1 MVLHM
6 HDPTVWRMCI
16 DTGGTF
22 TDCLA
27 SDLQNR
33 RHRTK
38 VLSSGVIR
46 GEIVELIGNN
56 RARLRFPVDLPD
68 EFTVGALV
76 YNAANSQHAT
86 VIRGFDSATGIIA
99 VDSAAPLQ
107 PGLCEIDC
115 GVEAPVLA
123 AHLVTRTP
131 LNGTLPSMQLRLA
144 TTRGTNAL
152 LERSGPPTAL
162 FITAGFADLLHIGT
176 QQRPELFA
184 LNIVKPYPLHNA
196 VIEVDELVDSLGR
209 VGRGPDIDRLRD
221 EARRLVK
228 RGVRSAAI
236 AFKNAYL
243 NGEHEVEVEAALR
256 EVGFTHVTRS
266 TAVAPLIRLL
276 PRAETALVDAYLAPI
291 ILGYIERIGRRIST
305 SSTIVMTSAGGL
317 STASTYRPCESL
329 LSGPAG
335 GVAGAA
341 AVARQVGEGRIISF
355 DMGGTSTDVARWA
368 GDFEYTF
375 EHHVGS
381 AQLLAPALAIESVAA
396 GGGSVCW
403 FDGHR
408 LRVGPQSA
416 AASPGPACYGC
427 GGPLTVTDVNL
438 LLGRVDA
445 TRFQT
450 PLDRSAAE
458 RRCDELLDAVQRG
471 TGERPT
477 TPQLLAGLL
486 AIANAHMADAI
497 SRISLRRGFDP
508 AEHSLVA
515 FGGAG
520 GQHACAI
527 ADLLGM
533 DRIIAPADAGLLSAA
548 GLFDARIERF
558 AQHQVLKTLDEL
570 TKGTIEG
577 IIAEL
582 QQQAAALVHS
592 DLVRDEPIEIRRR
605 MIEMRVLG
613 QDATL
618 SVDYTD
624 EASLVDHFVQRHTQL
639 FGYAPHGRVEIE
651 SIRVIASTHPPAQT
665 AIGTGKKK
673 RAQPSSSR
681 HGLIQFGDSRT
692 SVPIVDRETF
702 ASSDPV
708 SGPALLV
715 DDHSTTLVEP
725 GWSYRKVE
733 SEHISLE
740 RLDAASRAIA
750 TISKD
755 QSRAARL
762 ELFTNRFRAIVED
775 MGELLRRTAQSTN
788 VKERLDFSCALL
800 DAGARL
806 VANAPH
812 IPVHLGAMGCCV
824 RAVRDGLVLEP
835 GDVAITNHP
844 AFGGSHLPDITLITP
859 VYDGTELLGYVAN
872 RAHHAEVGGTRP
884 GSMPP
889 AARTLAEEGV
899 VIPPMHVARRG
910 EVDWSPIRR
919 LLSAPPHPSR
929 QAQTNLADLAAALA
943 ANRHGANALL
953 ELVRAQGRETV
964 SHFMTALREQAA
976 RTMRQAITDLGD
988 RAFDAIEHLDDGT
1001 TIHVTITTTNGTAT
1015 IDFTGTSPTHA
1026 GNLNATP
1033 AIVHS
1038 AVMYVLRLLVR
1049 EPLPLNEGLLDPVRI
1064 ILPADT
1070 ILNPSFAENAAQC
1083 PAVVGGNT
1091 ETSQRLVDTLIK
1103 ALGIA
1108 ACSQGTMNNVLFGN
1122 ERFGYYETICGGAGA
1137 TSEQDGAD
1145 AVHTHM
1151 TNTRITDIEVLEH
1164 RYPVRLHRFAIRWGS
1179 GGCGLHRGGNGVIRE
1194 IEFLEPMD
1202 LSVLTQHRVERP
1214 FGLDGGESGQPGR
1227 QRLFRADG
1235 SEVQLTSIDGRDVRI
1250 GDRLIIETPGGGGR
1264 NGNIKMATTCEWA
1277 QLCATTRCG
1286 KDLQAITRDGSKW
1299 PLEPVLARFGNIK
1312 MATGR
1317 GYQAVNAVSV
1327 RFEAHSAHKRTGRK
1341 SGPYPPD

>member
-1 MVLHM
+1 MVPHM
-6 HDPTVWRMCI
+6 HDSSVWRLCI

-27 SDLQNR
+27 TDPHDH
-33 RHRTK
+33 RHRAK
-38 VLSSGVIR
+38 VLSSGGIR
-46 GEIVELIGNN
+46 GEIVECSGPG
-56 RARLRFPVDLPD
+56 RARLVLPIALPD
-68 EFTVGALV
+68 AFAVGAAV
-76 YNAANSQHAT
+76 ASAAHPHQAAT
-86 VIRGFDSATGIIA
+86 IRTFDAATGLIEFDSST
-99 VDSAAPLQ
+99 PLQ
-107 PGLCEIDC
+107 AGLGEIDC
-115 GVEAPVLA
+115 GIEAPVLA

-131 LNGTLPSMQLRLA
+131 LNGTLPPMQLRLA

-162 FITAGFADLLHIGT
+162 FITRGFADLLRIGT
-176 QQRPELFA
+176 QQRPDLFA
-184 LNIVKPYPLHNA
+184 LNIVKPPPLHDA
-196 VIEVDELVDSLGR
+196 VVEVDEQVDSHGR
-209 VGRGPDIDRLRD
+209 IMESPDLDRVRA
-221 EARRLVK
+221 EARRLVEL
-228 RGVRSAAI
+228 GVSSAAV

-243 NGEHEVEVEAALR
+243 NSEHERAVEMALR
-256 EVGFTHVTRS
+256 EVGVAHVTRS
-266 TAVAPLIRLL
+266 SAAAPLIRLL

-291 ILGYIERIGRRIST
+291 ILGYLERIGRHITTT
-305 SSTIVMTSAGGL
+305 SMMVMTSAGGL
-317 STASTYRPCESL
+317 SAAGTYRPCDSL

-341 AVARQVGEGRIISF
+341 AVARAVGDEQIISF

-381 AQLLAPALAIESVAA
+381 ARLLAPALAIESVAS

-416 AASPGPACYGC
+416 GASPGPACYGC

-438 LLGRVDA
+438 LLGRIDA
-445 TRFQT
+445 SRFQT
-450 PLDRSAAE
+450 PLDRMAAE
-458 RRCDELLDAVQRG
+458 HRCEELLHAVEQG
-471 TGERPT
+471 TGERLT
-477 TPQLLAGLL
+477 IARLLSGLL
-486 AIANAHMADAI
+486 AIGNAHMADAI

-533 DRIIAPADAGLLSAA
+533 GRIIAPADAGLLSAV
-548 GLFDARIERF
+548 GLFDARVERF
-558 AQHQVLKTLDEL
+558 AQRQILRTLDEL
-570 TKGTIEG
+570 ATGAIEAL
-577 IIAEL
+577 IAEL
-582 QQQAAALVHS
+582 QQQATALVRR
-592 DLVRDEPIEIRRR
+592 DLLRDEPIEIRRR
-605 MIEMRVLG
+605 LIEMRVLG

-618 SVDYTD
+618 SVEYAD
-624 EASLVDHFVQRHTQL
+624 EASLAHRFAELHTQL
-639 FGYAPHGRVEIE
+639 FGYAPAGRTEIE
-651 SIRVIASTHPPAQT
+651 SIRVIACTRAPAH
-665 AIGTGKKK
+665 ASIAAGKAQ
-673 RAQPSSSR
+673 RAQPSSTR
-681 HGLIQFGDSRT
+681 RTLMLIADSQT
-692 SVPIVDRETF
+692 SVPIVDRESF
-702 ASSDPV
+702 DSAEAV

-725 GWSYRKVE
+725 GWSYR
-733 SEHISLE
+733 S
-740 RLDAASRAIA
+740 AASGHIIIERMTAPSHTPEGI
-750 TISKD
+750 TIGQSK
-755 QSRAARL
+755 AARL

-800 DAGARL
+800 DADARL

-824 RAVRDGLVLEP
+824 RAVRDALTLGP

-844 AFGGSHLPDITLITP
+844 AFGGSHLPDITLVTP
-859 VYDGTELLGYVAN
+859 VYDGGVLLGYVAN

-899 VIPPMHVARRG
+899 VIPPMHVARDG
-910 EVDWSPIRR
+910 QVDWSPIRH
-919 LLSAPPHPSR
+919 LLSAQPHPSR
-929 QAQTNLADLAAALA
+929 HVEMNMADLAAALA
-943 ANRHGANALL
+943 SNRHGASALL
-953 ELVRAQGRETV
+953 EQVRAQGRDTV
-964 SHFMTALREQAA
+964 AHFMTALRQQAST
-976 RTMRQAITDLGD
+976 TMRQALADLGD
-988 RAFDAIEHLDDGT
+988 RTFHARERLDDGT
-1001 TIHVTITTTNGTAT
+1001 TIDVTITTTNGAAT

-1064 ILPADT
+1064 ILPEDT
-1070 ILNPSFAENAAQC
+1070 ILNPRFNDDAAQC

-1122 ERFGYYETICGGAGA
+1122 DTFGYYETICGGAGA
-1137 TSEQDGAD
+1137 TSEQNGAD

-1151 TNTRITDIEVLEH
+1151 TNTRITDVEVLEH
-1164 RYPVRLHRFAIRWGS
+1164 RYPVRLRRFAIRHGS
-1179 GGCGLHRGGNGVIRE
+1179 GGCGLHRGGHGAIRE
-1194 IEFLEPMD
+1194 IEFLEPMA
-1202 LSVLTQHRVERP
+1202 LSVLTQHRVEQP
-1214 FGLDGGESGQPGR
+1214 FGLGGGESGQCGA
-1227 QRLFRADG
+1227 QRLIRTDG
-1235 SEVQLTSIDGRDVRI
+1235 GEVQLASIDGCDVGM
-1250 GDRLIIETPGGGGR
+1250 GDRLIIETPGGGGW
-1264 NGNIKMATTCEWA
+1264 GEST
-1277 QLCATTRCG
+1277 
-1286 KDLQAITRDGSKW
+1286 
-1299 PLEPVLARFGNIK
+1299 
-1312 MATGR
+1312 
-1317 GYQAVNAVSV
+1317 
-1327 RFEAHSAHKRTGRK
+1327 
-1341 SGPYPPD
+1341 